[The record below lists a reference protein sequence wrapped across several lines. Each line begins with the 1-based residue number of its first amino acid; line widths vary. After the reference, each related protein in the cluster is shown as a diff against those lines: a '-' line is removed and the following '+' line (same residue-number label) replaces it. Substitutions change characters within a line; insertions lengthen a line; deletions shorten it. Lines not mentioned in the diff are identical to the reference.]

1 MHGVKQLVSSGVHV
15 LSLCILFFL
24 VAYHLVNTVL
34 FVVLLLTYRKG
45 GRTERGTFCHRGEV
59 LTDHAFCVF
68 AWKYRMMELQQCVIL
83 LC

>member
-45 GRTERGTFCHRGEV
+45 GRTERGTFCHGEV